1 MDKIFQPAR
10 DEIVLLLRGNQGNC
24 KLLLTANPSHPR
36 LQLTEGS
43 RENPAN
49 PPMFCMLLR
58 KYLSGARVM
67 ALRQPSMERM
77 VDMEL
82 ETTNEMGDK
91 VPCHLILE
99 AMGRRANLILTDK
112 QGALWIA
119 CAALTGTCLSSVPSC
134 RGCSTGSP
142 LRARGNTTR

>member
-1 MDKIFQPAR
+1 MPLDAACLTGIVQECRPAVEGARVDKIFQPAR

-99 AMGRRANLILTDK
+99 AMGRRANLILTD
-112 QGALWIA
+112 Q
-119 CAALTGTCLSSVPSC
+119 TGQHCGLPA
-134 RGCSTGSP
+134 P
-142 LRARGNTTR
+142 H